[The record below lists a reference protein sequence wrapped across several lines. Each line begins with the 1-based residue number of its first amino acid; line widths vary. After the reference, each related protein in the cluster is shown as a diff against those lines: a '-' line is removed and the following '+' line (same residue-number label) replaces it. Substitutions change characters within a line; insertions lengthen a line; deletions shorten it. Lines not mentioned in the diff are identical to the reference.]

1 VIFSSLP
8 RHSDFIYGLPTCV
21 LPTIST
27 ESASHPPLTPADHLR
42 LVYTYITSMTSDG
55 GLGIIPGSEEW
66 DLVESVL
73 GLHDH
78 EFNEVWIRS
87 WTTRQI
93 TSVKLEKIR
102 EQACIFLH

>member
-1 VIFSSLP
+1 LL
-8 RHSDFIYGLPTCV
+8 RHSDFIYGLPTST

-27 ESASHPPLTPADHLR
+27 ESASLTPADRLR
-42 LVYTYITSMTSDG
+42 LVHTYITSTTSDG
-55 GLGIIPGSEEW
+55 GLGIIPRSEEW

-93 TSVKLEKIR
+93 SSVKLEKIR
-102 EQACIFLH
+102 EQVCVFLH